1 MREVSWNRNIHPSQT
16 RSNVCGNREHDRRLA
31 SNGGVTFAGFADESV
46 CEPSRALCILL
57 LRRAVPFP
65 ARPFYCQHQMASGSE
80 DVNVIFSRLFRR
92 QTEPEPKIEA
102 GLKKSRRGIFKDISA
117 LFERSEIT
125 EDLFEELEMLLIQAD
140 LGVDTTVELLQNLR
154 ARIDREHIR
163 QPADAREA
171 LRTEMI
177 ALLHNATRNRKIKI
191 YQRGVPFVILV
202 VGVNGTGKTTTIAK
216 LAKFHQDQGR
226 SVVLVA
232 GDTFRAAAIEQ
243 LQVWGE
249 RLHTTVISHQAGAD
263 PGAVIF
269 DGMQAAYNR
278 NADILLIDTAGRLHT
293 KYNLMEELKKIRKV
307 IQRHVAEAPQ
317 EVLLVIDATTGQNG
331 LVQAKKF
338 AEAVDI
344 TDIAIAKLD
353 GTARGGIAFAISR
366 ELGIPSVTSEL
377 ARR

>member
-1 MREVSWNRNIHPSQT
+1 MV
-16 RSNVCGNREHDRRLA
+16 
-31 SNGGVTFAGFADESV
+31 
-46 CEPSRALCILL
+46 
-57 LRRAVPFP
+57 
-65 ARPFYCQHQMASGSE
+65 
-80 DVNVIFSRLFRR
+80 FSRLFRR

-102 GLKKSRRGIFKDISA
+102 GLKKSRRGIFRDISA

-125 EDLFEELEMLLIQAD
+125 DDLFEDLEMLLIQAD
-140 LGVDTTVELLQNLR
+140 LGVETTVELLDNLK
-154 ARIDREHIR
+154 ARIDRERIR
-163 QPADAREA
+163 QPVDAREA

-177 ALLHNATRNRKIKI
+177 ALLKNATRNRRIKI

-216 LAKFHQDQGR
+216 LAKFHQDHGR
-226 SVVLVA
+226 NVVLVA

-249 RLHTTVISHQAGAD
+249 RLKATVIAHQAGAD
-263 PGAVIF
+263 PSAVIF

-366 ELGIPSVTSEL
+366 ELGIPISYIGTGEKVTEL
-377 ARR
+377 TEFEPETYVDALFFGEEEES

>member
-1 MREVSWNRNIHPSQT
+1 MV
-16 RSNVCGNREHDRRLA
+16 
-31 SNGGVTFAGFADESV
+31 
-46 CEPSRALCILL
+46 
-57 LRRAVPFP
+57 
-65 ARPFYCQHQMASGSE
+65 
-80 DVNVIFSRLFRR
+80 FSRLFRR

-102 GLKKSRRGIFKDISA
+102 GLKKSRRGIFKDISN

-125 EDLFEELEMLLIQAD
+125 EDLFEDLEALLIQAD
-140 LGVDTTVELLQNLR
+140 LGVDTTLELLDNLR
-154 ARIDREHIR
+154 ARIDRERIK

-177 ALLHNATRNRKIKI
+177 ALLKNATRNRKIKI

-216 LAKFHQDQGR
+216 LARSHQDQGR
-226 SVVLVA
+226 TPILVA
-232 GDTFRAAAIEQ
+232 GDTFRAAAIDQ
-243 LQVWGE
+243 LKVWGE
-249 RLHTTVISHQAGAD
+249 RLGATVIAHDPGAD
-263 PGAVIF
+263 PGAVVF

-278 NADILLIDTAGRLHT
+278 KADILLIDTAGRLHT
-293 KYNLMEELKKIRKV
+293 KFNLMEELKKLKKI

-338 AEAVDI
+338 AEAADI

-366 ELGIPSVTSEL
+366 ELGIPISYVGTGEKVTDLTEFNPETYVDAL
-377 ARR
+377 FFGEEEGE

>member
-1 MREVSWNRNIHPSQT
+1 V
-16 RSNVCGNREHDRRLA
+16 V
-31 SNGGVTFAGFADESV
+31 
-46 CEPSRALCILL
+46 
-57 LRRAVPFP
+57 
-65 ARPFYCQHQMASGSE
+65 
-80 DVNVIFSRLFRR
+80 FSRLFRR
-92 QTEPEPKIEA
+92 QTQPEPKIEA
-102 GLKKSRRGIFKDISA
+102 GLKKTRRGIFKDISA

-125 EDLFEELEMLLIQAD
+125 EDLYEDLEMLLIQAD
-140 LGVDTTVELLQNLR
+140 LGVETTGELLDNLR

-163 QPADAREA
+163 QPSDAREA

-177 ALLHNATRNRKIKI
+177 ALLQNATRNRKIKI

-216 LAKFHQDQGR
+216 LAKFHQNAGR
-226 SVVLVA
+226 NVVLVA

-243 LQVWGE
+243 LKVWGE
-249 RLHTTVISHQAGAD
+249 RLNATVIAHQPNAD
-263 PGAVIF
+263 PGAVVF

-293 KYNLMEELKKIRKV
+293 KYNLMEELKKIRNV
-307 IQRHVAEAPQ
+307 IKRHVAEAPQ

-338 AEAVDI
+338 AEAADI

-353 GTARGGIAFAISR
+353 GTSRGGIAFAISR
-366 ELGIPSVTSEL
+366 ELGIPISYIGTGEQVTEL
-377 ARR
+377 AEFNPENYVDALFFGEEDENV

>member
-1 MREVSWNRNIHPSQT
+1 QK
-16 RSNVCGNREHDRRLA
+16 
-31 SNGGVTFAGFADESV
+31 
-46 CEPSRALCILL
+46 
-57 LRRAVPFP
+57 
-65 ARPFYCQHQMASGSE
+65 QMASGSE
-80 DVNVIFSRLFRR
+80 DEIVVFSRLFRR

-117 LFERSEIT
+117 LFERSEIN
-125 EDLFEELEMLLIQAD
+125 EDLFEDLEMLLIQAD
-140 LGVDTTVELLQNLR
+140 LGVDTTLELLQNLR
-154 ARIDREHIR
+154 DRIDREKIR

-171 LRTEMI
+171 LRIEMI
-177 ALLHNATRNRKIKI
+177 ALLKNATRNRKIKI
-191 YQRGVPFVILV
+191 YQRGVPFAILV

-249 RLHTTVISHQAGAD
+249 RLKTTVISHQAGAD
-263 PGAVIF
+263 PSAVIF

-366 ELGIPSVTSEL
+366 ELGIPISYVGTGEQVTEL
-377 ARR
+377 TEFEPETYVDALFFGEEEEG